1 MAVSF
6 TIISNITVTTSVP
19 LNEKEK
25 DLFLGHPWT
34 GSKCLNCVDIGKL
47 LPNYKTV

>member
-6 TIISNITVTTSVP
+6 TIISNITVTTCVP
-19 LNEKEK
+19 LNETEV

-34 GSKCLNCVDIGKL
+34 GLKCLNCADIGKL
-47 LPNYKTV
+47 LSNYKTV